1 MCAKLSDFGLAK
13 TEMLNIYEDMAMYL
27 QQIVAQLQEMPQLG
41 DLLNERIQE
50 QLLGCINRIKA
61 ICPMLQRKHMKVAF
75 FGRTSNGKSAVINAM
90 LHERI
95 LPSAMGHTTS
105 CFCQVEACG
114 RGESAHVMIE
124 HSEGEKLSID
134 SLRDLAS
141 AHSSQSLSAHRLLH
155 VRWPSS
161 SCNLLGHDVVL
172 LDTPGVDVTA
182 QLDECIDRHCLN
194 ADVFVLVLNA
204 ESTMSRVER
213 QFFEAV
219 AQQLSRP
226 NLFILN
232 NRWDVAATLEPHME
246 QLVRAQHTQRCLQL
260 LIEEL
265 GIYSSVELAR
275 RRIFHVSALEALR
288 LRQQQQQQQHAKR
301 GEEESFRIPGGR
313 QRYEEFL
320 RFEREF
326 ASCITQSAL
335 STKFEQHC
343 AGAAEML
350 LMLQELLQQLGTGL
364 TALGAEKTLAQ
375 AELSERFECWQVQI
389 MQRQEELNLQ
399 LERLSEETTRLGTQ
413 LLQEQIQRLPAVVQQ
428 FRLPVQPQLQVP
440 QELCNYQRL
449 LGVHLEQ
456 LLLGQVEM
464 QLWPVLQQKVSE
476 LQLQLHLESELPWQ
490 LYSPIN
496 CQLLMSDFQVDL
508 QFRFSWGMAAIVQ
521 RICGKWQQRELPL
534 KLPAIENCLLDTN
547 NGSMASMLL
556 LGGVL
561 ARSLSWRLLLVLGG
575 MLGSF
580 YVYELLSWT
589 QPAQER
595 SFKTQY
601 TRHLQRRLRENVAQT
616 ATGFGQQVRQHL
628 THSMREFSA
637 ETEQSRSEI
646 TEELHTLKT
655 QLETLENCQ
664 MKLKQLQLE
673 AVALQQRI
681 TAFQEHYMPH
691 NQRKSM

>member
-13 TEMLNIYEDMAMYL
+13 TEMLSIYEDMTIYL
-27 QQIVAQLQEMPQLG
+27 QQIVAQLQQLPQMG
-41 DLLNERIQE
+41 DLLNSRVQE
-50 QLLGCINRIKA
+50 QLLSCQNRIKA
-61 ICPMLQRKHMKVAF
+61 ICPMLKRKHMKVAF

-105 CFCQVEACG
+105 CFCQVEASE
-114 RGESAHVMIE
+114 RGEAAHVMIE
-124 HSEGEKLSID
+124 HSEGQKLSID

-141 AHSSQSLSAHRLLH
+141 AHSSQALSAHRLLH

-161 SCNLLGHDVVL
+161 SCHLLGHDVVL

-265 GIYSSVELAR
+265 GIYSNVELAR
-275 RRIFHVSALEALR
+275 RRIFHVSALETLR
-288 LRQQQQQQQHAKR
+288 LRQHAKR
-301 GEEESFRIPGGR
+301 GEAEKFRIPGAS

-350 LMLQELLQQLGTGL
+350 LMLQELLQELSAGLAQLGE
-364 TALGAEKTLAQ
+364 EKTLAQ
-375 AELSERFECWQVQI
+375 AALSERFECWEVQI
-389 MQRQEELNLQ
+389 MQRQQELDLQ
-399 LERLSEETTRLGTQ
+399 LEQLSEETTRLGSQ
-413 LLQEQIQRLPAVVQQ
+413 LLHEQIVRLPAVVQQ
-428 FRLPVQPQLQVP
+428 FRLPFQPQLQLP
-440 QELCNYQRL
+440 HELANYKRL

-456 LLLGQVEM
+456 QLLGQVET

-476 LQLQLHLESELPWQ
+476 LQLASELPWQ
-490 LYSPIN
+490 LYAPAN

-521 RICGKWQQRELPL
+521 RIRGKLGAEEHSL
-534 KLPAIENCLLDTN
+534 KLPALEGWLLDT
-547 NGSMASMLL
+547 NGSMASMALL
-556 LGGVL
+556 SGVL
-561 ARSLSWRLLLVLGG
+561 ARSVSWRLLLVLGG

-580 YVYELLSWT
+580 YVYELISWT

-595 SFKTQY
+595 SFKAQY
-601 TRHLQRRLRENVAQT
+601 TRHLQRRLRETVAQT

-628 THSMREFSA
+628 THSRRQLSA
-637 ETEQSRSEI
+637 ETEQSRSEL
-646 TEELHTLKT
+646 TEQLHSLKT
-655 QLETLENCQ
+655 QLETLANCQ
-664 MKLKQLQLE
+664 MNLKQLQLE
-673 AVALQQRI
+673 AVALQQRV
-681 TAFQEHYMPH
+681 TAFQERYMPH